1 MVRYKQPFFE
11 FWDQWWVLHSFTKY
25 YWGDMTKDYVCTQF
39 RDFTKMCLVHS
50 IYSDNGL
57 FLFHL
62 RWKGTRLTDKKVSK
76 YIVRGCSSFEVGIV
90 LTYVEKVTTS

>member
-1 MVRYKQPFFE
+1 MVGPALF
-11 FWDQWWVLHSFTKY
+11 HKY
-25 YWGDMTKDYVCTQF
+25 YWGDTTIDYVCTQF